1 MLHFAELSEAFIVPE
16 KKSKNNNK
24 YKTKQ
29 VKEPVGLFNESGLS
43 SVNQR
48 SHHPKAEAE
57 AEAEVEPKISYKPKP
72 LIERFDQN
80 NNQLT
85 SASPSRSGRQAGKE
99 YTFLIKNKWLI
110 EIIDKIHPLFR
121 TDFIENALVNFVSP
135 KTNNNNS
142 DVSLLLAFCIF
153 VIFIDIIIRFWKK

>member
-1 MLHFAELSEAFIVPE
+1 MLHYAELSEAFTVSE
-16 KKSKNNNK
+16 KKPKNNNK

-29 VKEPVGLFNESGLS
+29 FKEPVGVFNDSGLS
-43 SVNQR
+43 QH
-48 SHHPKAEAE
+48 SHHLKAEAE
-57 AEAEVEPKISYKPKP
+57 AETETKSPSEPKP
-72 LIERFDQN
+72 LIERFEQN
-80 NNQLT
+80 NQQLT
-85 SASPSRSGRQAGKE
+85 SASPSRSGRQVGKE

-121 TDFIENALVNFVSP
+121 TDFIENAIINFVSP
-135 KTNNNNS
+135 RSNNNS